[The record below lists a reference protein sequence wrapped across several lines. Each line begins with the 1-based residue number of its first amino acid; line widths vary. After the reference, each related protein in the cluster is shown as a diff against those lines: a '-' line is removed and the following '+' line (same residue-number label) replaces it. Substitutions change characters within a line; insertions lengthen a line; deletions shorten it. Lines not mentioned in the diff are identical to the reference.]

1 MNVESILRMNEF
13 KSIKNKKFLK
23 IMFCNGLIC
32 LKTRKKLKLYPI
44 PLDEIILVT

>member
-1 MNVESILRMNEF
+1 MHVEKILRMNDF
-13 KSIKNKKFLK
+13 KSIKKKKFLK